1 MISVLLE
8 AGVVKF
14 SCPEF
19 SVEFPP
25 PLLTGYPLPTE
36 PTGYPLP
43 TMPAATAQGSFPQPD
58 QRSAYDRLFGGNK
71 PTLGSPE

>member
-1 MISVLLE
+1 MVLLE
-8 AGVVKF
+8 AGVLKF

-19 SVEFPP
+19 SVEFPSP
-25 PLLTGYPLPTE
+25 APQVVHPE
-36 PTGYPLP
+36 DVS
-43 TMPAATAQGSFPQPD
+43 MPAATAHGSFPQPD